1 MLVEITALR
10 ERVSSAERLL
20 AGSGSF
26 SNPNDLAFYLLFSF
40 PGCLLLILEGKPFSF
55 RRLFGLVSAVLVFL
69 FAFQTGSRMALIMM
83 IAVLA
88 FLILT
93 ASFLNK
99 AKILV
104 AAIAVG
110 VIAFAT
116 GGPGTILR
124 YRTMFEDVAPQG
136 ADSVEVGRAVG
147 STRARKNLL
156 KASLIL
162 TMQNPLLG
170 VGPGMFN
177 VAASEDPYT
186 ARVLFAA
193 WHETH
198 NTFTQVSSETGIP
211 GFLLYLGTMASCF
224 YIAIRVYRDTK
235 HRPGMELHRKLAY
248 CLLVACINYAVGAMF
263 GSSAYNFFLPTLAG
277 LCAALYRCYR
287 IDLASLSVSQVP
299 PQEPALGFSRSKPAF
314 ESRARSWRYRWN
326 SRNSK
331 SLLETIPCAQMIS
344 LRSWFGSLSIATTT
358 GT

>member
-1 MLVEITALR
+1 LYLILAGLIVSVGHCRKVLYAIGIAGMLVEIIAFR

-20 AGSGSF
+20 IGFGSF

-40 PGCLLLILEGKPFSF
+40 PGCLLLILEGRPFSF
-55 RRLFGLVSAVLVFL
+55 RRLFGLASAVLVFL
-69 FAFQTGSRMALIMM
+69 FAFQTGSRMAFIMM

-93 ASFLNK
+93 ATFLNK
-99 AKILV
+99 VKILV
-104 AAIAVG
+104 AAVAVG
-110 VIAFAT
+110 IIAFAT
-116 GGPGTILR
+116 SGPGTVLR
-124 YRTMFEDVAPQG
+124 YRSIFEDVAPQT
-136 ADSVEVGRAVG
+136 ADSLEVGKAVG
-147 STRARKNLL
+147 STQARKNLL
-156 KASLIL
+156 KASLIM

-193 WHETH
+193 WKETH

-211 GFLLYLGTMASCF
+211 GLLLYLGAMGSCF
-224 YIAIRVYRDTK
+224 YIAIRVFRDTK

-248 CLLVACINYAVGAMF
+248 CLLVACINYAVGGMF

-299 PQEPALGFSRSKPAF
+299 LAGSMHGLSRIAPASAPNKRP
-314 ESRARSWRYRWN
+314 WR
-326 SRNSK
+326 
-331 SLLETIPCAQMIS
+331 
-344 LRSWFGSLSIATTT
+344 
-358 GT
+358 